1 MGLPKIDM
9 PLFELE
15 VPSTKKKVKYRPF
28 TVKEEKILLIAQEAN
43 DIDHIITAMK
53 QIITNCFHK
62 IDVETLTMFD
72 LEYLLLN
79 IRSVSVDNKIKFA
92 IKDKDTDKSVELE
105 LDIANIKVDVPEGHS
120 NIISLDDGY
129 KLLMKYPS
137 FDQISILGKVMKVEE
152 DDQVSVSSILFD
164 LLISCIDSVLKEDEV
179 YKFSDYSEEEITEF
193 ASQLPS
199 KSMKSM
205 QNFFETMPKVTY
217 KDKYT
222 NDNGDEKTVVLEGT
236 ETFFI

>member
-9 PLFELE
+9 PLFEIE

-43 DIDHIITAMK
+43 DIDHIITAIK

-62 IDVETLTMFD
+62 IDVDTLTMFD

-79 IRSVSVDNKIKFA
+79 IRSVSVDNKIKFS
-92 IKDKDTDKSVELE
+92 IKDKDTDKPVELE
-105 LDIANIKVDVPEGHS
+105 LDIANIKVDIPEEHS
-120 NIISLDDGY
+120 NIINLDDGY

-137 FDQISILGKVMKVEE
+137 FDQISILGQVMKVEE
-152 DDQVSVSSILFD
+152 DDQASVSSILFD
-164 LLISCIDSVLKEDEV
+164 LLISCIDSVLKDDEV
-179 YKFSDYSEEEITEF
+179 HKFSDYSDEEINEF

-199 KSMKSM
+199 KCMKSM

-217 KDKYT
+217 KEKYI
-222 NDNGDEKTVVLEGT
+222 NENGEEKTVVLEGT